1 MTILGFL
8 GGTPEGTRNIM
19 VSASSSRENLRRAF
33 AFYGLSPNYKNN
45 PNPSPAEIR
54 FGLSCLG
61 ASVLIGLF
69 KKRCHTNGFS
79 DFRVA
84 DFLVFTLQAV
94 TEMPKSKP
102 TS

>member
-1 MTILGFL
+1 MSFLFRVDDRTRLYLLCRFRQAGNEQHPTGVLHPDGFESFL
-8 GGTPEGTRNIM
+8 
-19 VSASSSRENLRRAF
+19 
-33 AFYGLSPNYKNN
+33 PNKKDTQRV
-45 PNPSPAEIR
+45 P
-54 FGLSCLG
+54 FLFG

-94 TEMPKSKP
+94 PEVPKSKP

>member
-1 MTILGFL
+1 MLL
-8 GGTPEGTRNIM
+8 PRY
-19 VSASSSRENLRRAF
+19 ASRGEVLRLHKTQEKVLKSVDFRT
-33 AFYGLSPNYKNN
+33 FY
-45 PNPSPAEIR
+45 
-54 FGLSCLG
+54 G

-69 KKRCHTNGFS
+69 KKRCHTNDFS

-94 TEMPKSKP
+94 PEVPKSKP

>member
-1 MTILGFL
+1 MKSATGTIQR
-8 GGTPEGTRNIM
+8 T
-19 VSASSSRENLRRAF
+19 AQLRTVF
-33 AFYGLSPNYKNN
+33 IDIILLLLTKTDKHIELFQKVKKNTEFRLK
-45 PNPSPAEIR
+45 SGV
-54 FGLSCLG
+54 FSG

>member
-1 MTILGFL
+1 MLFQS
-8 GGTPEGTRNIM
+8 GTAKGTRNTM
-19 VSASSSRENLRRAF
+19 VPASSSRRRANVHRTF
-33 AFYGLSPNYKNN
+33 AFYCSSPKYENN

-54 FGLSCLG
+54 FGLLTLG
-61 ASVLIGLF
+61 TSVLIGLF
-69 KKRCHTNGFS
+69 KKHCHTNGFS

-94 TEMPKSKP
+94 PEVPKSKP

>member
-1 MTILGFL
+1 MISKSQFGPPWPGAWPRAISDSFIPLQKVIKSTGFL
-8 GGTPEGTRNIM
+8 SKSG
-19 VSASSSRENLRRAF
+19 
-33 AFYGLSPNYKNN
+33 AFY
-45 PNPSPAEIR
+45 
-54 FGLSCLG
+54 G

-94 TEMPKSKP
+94 PEVPKSKP

>member
-1 MTILGFL
+1 MYNQQKRHGFCIH
-8 GGTPEGTRNIM
+8 G
-19 VSASSSRENLRRAF
+19 VF
-33 AFYGLSPNYKNN
+33 LS
-45 PNPSPAEIR
+45 
-54 FGLSCLG
+54 G